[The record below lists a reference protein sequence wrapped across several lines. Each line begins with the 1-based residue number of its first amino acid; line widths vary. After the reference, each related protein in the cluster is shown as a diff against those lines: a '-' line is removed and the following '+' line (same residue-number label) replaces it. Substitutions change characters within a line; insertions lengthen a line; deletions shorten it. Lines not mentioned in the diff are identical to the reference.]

1 MRRMKFFRTED
12 GSVLVL
18 TSILLVAVVASL
30 GLAIDV
36 GNIRFTQRR
45 MQSAAD
51 AAALAATLQVSACG
65 GQVCTAMQTAA
76 KTAMSENGFPGATVT
91 SNCTG
96 WAGGTGLNIVVNDP
110 PCLQGTSDPNYGNS
124 NYVEVVA
131 SEQVPTFF
139 AGILGRRSFI
149 VPARAEAKRTA
160 NPNCVYALDRTGGN
174 AITVNLLA
182 AITST
187 CGIVDESSA
196 WNAFSCNLIASVTAP
211 SIEVTGGVQG
221 LLCGPSTMPRTG
233 IPVPTPADPLSGLP
247 KPTMPACGTSTSSP
261 YHGSSNPV
269 TVLLG
274 SATFYPDGA
283 YCGGI
288 TVGPASNVTFMPGTY
303 VLKSVG
309 GLLGPQGGLSISL
322 LANVSGA
329 GVTFYN
335 YGPYGGVNFVAPLL
349 NLGSVQL
356 SAPTSGPY
364 ACVLFYQDP
373 GNTSGAY
380 IIGSPDWNTSLQ
392 GAYYFPNANV
402 LYAASFPVQYN
413 MLVAKDIEFL
423 ALTAGSTALQS
434 SFSSDYS
441 SIPNGCA
448 TSGGGSVLVQ

>member
-1 MRRMKFFRTED
+1 MRLMKFFRTED

-18 TSILLVAVVASL
+18 SSILLLAVIAAL

-45 MQSAAD
+45 LQSAAD
-51 AAALAATLQVSACG
+51 AAALAAALQVSNCG
-65 GQVCTAMQTAA
+65 WQSCTSMQTAV
-76 KTAMSENGFPGATVT
+76 KTAMTENGFAGATVT
-91 SNCTG
+91 ADCSG
-96 WAGGTGLNIVVNDP
+96 WGGSTGLVVVVNDP
-110 PCLQGTSDPNYGNS
+110 PCLQGPSDPNHGNT

-139 AGILGRRSFI
+139 ASLLGRRSFV
-149 VPARAEAKRTA
+149 VPARAEAKRTP
-160 NPNCVYALDRTGGN
+160 NPNCVYALDPTGGN
-174 AITVNLLA
+174 AITVDVLA
-182 AITST
+182 AITAT
-187 CGIVDESSA
+187 CGIVDESNA
-196 WNAFSCNLIASVTAP
+196 WNALSCNLIAAVTAP
-211 SIEVTGGVQG
+211 SVEVTGGTQG
-221 LLCGPSTMPRTG
+221 LLCLPSTTPRTG
-233 IPVPTPADPLSGLP
+233 MPVPTPADPLSGLT
-247 KPTMPACGTSTSSP
+247 KPTMPSCGTSTSSP

-303 VLKSVG
+303 TLKSVG

-322 LANVSGA
+322 LANVSGT

-335 YGPYGGVNFVAPLL
+335 YGPYGGITFLAPLV
-349 NLGSVQL
+349 NLGGVNL
-356 SAPTSGPY
+356 SAPTSGTY

-373 GNTSGAY
+373 GNTSQATL
-380 IIGSPDWNTSLQ
+380 IGSPSWNTSLE

-402 LYAASFPVQYN
+402 LYAASLPVSYN

-423 ALTAGSTALQS
+423 ALTGGGT
-434 SFSSDYS
+434 FSNDQS
-441 SIPNGCA
+441 SIPNGCPF
-448 TSGGGSVLVQ
+448 SGGGSVLVQ

>member
-1 MRRMKFFRTED
+1 MRLMKFFRTED

-51 AAALAATLQVSACG
+51 AAALAATLQVSNCG
-65 GQVCTAMQTAA
+65 GTVCAAMQTAA
-76 KTAMSENGFPGATVT
+76 KTAMSQNGFPGGTVT
-91 SNCTG
+91 SGCTAWTG
-96 WAGGTGLNIVVNDP
+96 SGTGLNIIVNDP
-110 PCLQGTSDPNYGNS
+110 PCLQGSSDPNSGNS

-139 AGILGRRSFI
+139 ASLLGRRSFI
-149 VPARAEAKRTA
+149 VPARAEAKRTP
-160 NPNCVYALDRTGGN
+160 NPNCIYALDPTGGN
-174 AITVNLLA
+174 AITVDVLA
-182 AITST
+182 AITAT
-187 CGIVDESSA
+187 CGIVDESDA
-196 WNAFSCNLIASVTAP
+196 WNALSCNLIAAVSAP
-211 SIEVTGGVQG
+211 SVEVTGGTQG
-221 LLCGPSTMPRTG
+221 LLCLPSTTPRTG
-233 IPVPTPADPLSGLP
+233 MPVPTPADPLSGVA

-303 VLKSVG
+303 VLKSTG

-322 LANVSGA
+322 LANVSGS

-335 YGPYGGVNFVAPLL
+335 YGPYGGITFLAPLV
-349 NLGSVQL
+349 NLGGVNL

-373 GNTSGAY
+373 GNTSQATL
-380 IIGSPDWNTSLQ
+380 IGSPSWNTSLE

-402 LYAASFPVQYN
+402 LYAASLPVKYN

-423 ALTAGSTALQS
+423 ALTGGG
-434 SFSSDYS
+434 SFSNDQS
-441 SIPNGCA
+441 SIPNGCPF
-448 TSGGGSVLVQ
+448 SGGGSVLVQ